1 MNLRKTDGVDNRAP
15 TARRPARTRLTSA
28 LGGGYNSPWKQERV
42 WNGSGTGSRLR
53 CLTASIR
60 APQRRGPALTS
71 LSAWPSAPEK
81 SVPGPVRPLVLGTL
95 LAVAAALGACGRVAP
110 QFEPANLTVTSTPA
124 GAAILLD
131 GIDTGQVTPY
141 RFTGLEATTHE
152 VRLILDEWFS
162 DPEFIPVD
170 LRPLDDVEIDFALLQ
185 TGVRVTSEPAGARI
199 VVDGIDTGR
208 VTPATVG
215 GLQPGPVQ
223 ISLALDTWLCVP
235 ESREV
240 TVVEGEVVEVP
251 AADLRLRSRRTVL
264 LESFG
269 NVSCATCAD
278 AAENLVTL
286 TATPGYGAERAVY
299 LEFSVSWPNPIDPFY
314 QANPGENADRYT
326 YYYVLGAP
334 ALYVNGSALADPLN
348 LGQSTAAVAAQ
359 WADDPGF
366 LIDVATRPG
375 VGGALT
381 VTATLTPADRPG
393 PDRLHPVP
401 GVVRESGHLRVAAGQ
416 QRADGV
422 PPHVPRPRRHAA
434 GSGDAQRR
442 DAGRVR
448 ADAQPGHR
456 ESGKRHDRRFRATGR
471 RQGRA
476 PGWIHRRHAG
486 GREGAPFPQ
495 RRKAVMKRSP
505 LPRSVAL
512 AVLAALLTM
521 ATGAAAQ
528 NSFTWS
534 IADRGSVSPL
544 DVLTAFHTDI
554 INTGTV
560 ADTYQVTLVADMP
573 TSWLTTMCDVRLC
586 YPPFITTLQYTVAP
600 GDTLYVGV
608 NITPMVDSGR
618 GTSTVTVA
626 STNVPSLSVT
636 AGFTVLTTGAQVL
649 VVDADGGSGTEVPV
663 LAAVAA
669 SGRTMG
675 LWDRAA
681 SGKLAAAD
689 LGAFEAVVWQAGDNA
704 LGLDA
709 DDRAALAAYVAGG
722 GRLLLGGADLANQV
736 CNPASPGYAPAAV
749 AWYASTLGTGF
760 VANSSGTFAVSG
772 APGDPVGGGL
782 AFSIGDGGA
791 NPSPDV
797 LTPAG
802 GTTCLLYAGGQT
814 SAVRFQSGGGRT
826 VCLGFGPNGI
836 TDTAARQALVDAALD
851 WLAADASSVPVPG
864 AAAPLGLSAAP
875 NPFNPRTTLW
885 LDNGGTGALAG
896 ALDIFDLRG
905 RQVRTLRT
913 GTLAPGRTALSW
925 DGRDDRGRPLPGGTY
940 VARLSAA
947 GTPPVTIKLM
957 LAK

>member
-42 WNGSGTGSRLR
+42 RNGSGTGSRLR

-381 VTATLTPADRPG
+381 VTATLTPATDLDLTGCILYLALYENLVTYASPPGNNGQMVFHHMFRDRV
-393 PDRLHPVP
+393 DT
-401 GVVRESGHLRVAAGQ
+401 
-416 QRADGV
+416 
-422 PPHVPRPRRHAA
+422 PP
-434 GSGDAQRR
+434 
-442 DAGRVR
+442 
-448 ADAQPGHR
+448 
-456 ESGKRHDRRFRATGR
+456 
-471 RQGRA
+471 
-476 PGWIHRRHAG
+476 
-486 GREGAPFPQ
+486 
-495 RRKAVMKRSP
+495 
-505 LPRSVAL
+505 AL
-512 AVLAALLTM
+512 A
-521 ATGAAAQ
+521 
-528 NSFTWS
+528 
-534 IADRGSVSPL
+534 
-544 DVLTAFHTDI
+544 
-554 INTGTV
+554 
-560 ADTYQVTLVADMP
+560 TL
-573 TSWLTTMCDVRLC
+573 S
-586 YPPFITTLQYTVAP
+586 
-600 GDTLYVGV
+600 
-608 NITPMVDSGR
+608 
-618 GTSTVTVA
+618 
-626 STNVPSLSVT
+626 
-636 AGFTVLTTGAQVL
+636 
-649 VVDADGGSGTEVPV
+649 
-663 LAAVAA
+663 
-669 SGRTMG
+669 
-675 LWDRAA
+675 
-681 SGKLAAAD
+681 
-689 LGAFEAVVWQAGDNA
+689 
-704 LGLDA
+704 
-709 DDRAALAAYVAGG
+709 
-722 GRLLLGGADLANQV
+722 
-736 CNPASPGYAPAAV
+736 
-749 AWYASTLGTGF
+749 
-760 VANSSGTFAVSG
+760 
-772 APGDPVGGGL
+772 
-782 AFSIGDGGA
+782 
-791 NPSPDV
+791 
-797 LTPAG
+797 
-802 GTTCLLYAGGQT
+802 
-814 SAVRFQSGGGRT
+814 
-826 VCLGFGPNGI
+826 
-836 TDTAARQALVDAALD
+836 
-851 WLAADASSVPVPG
+851 
-864 AAAPLGLSAAP
+864 
-875 NPFNPRTTLW
+875 
-885 LDNGGTGALAG
+885 
-896 ALDIFDLRG
+896 
-905 RQVRTLRT
+905 
-913 GTLAPGRTALSW
+913 
-925 DGRDDRGRPLPGGTY
+925 
-940 VARLSAA
+940 A
-947 GTPPVTIKLM
+947 GTPVGFERTLNLGTVSPANATIVAFVQRVADKAVLQAGSIAVM
-957 LAK
+957 PEAAKALHSRSEERP